1 MGKAQIIG
9 GLSKIQLFPDM
20 PEPPPSIPSLV
31 AQIQSGD
38 LSAADCVKSSIERIR
53 SHNDDLFAFISDCE
67 SDAIQQADAIDAKI
81 KSGENPG
88 PLAGLPIAIKDGI
101 CTQGQ
106 TTTAASKMLKDF
118 VPPFDATIVTR
129 LKEAGAICIGKANL
143 DEFAMGSS
151 TENSAFGISKNP
163 WSTDC
168 VAGGSSGGSAGAV
181 AGMFAP
187 AAIGSDTGG
196 SIRQPASFCGIT
208 GIKPTY
214 GRVSRFGL
222 IAFASSLD
230 QIGPMAWSAEDNAA
244 LLNVL
249 AGHDPKDSTS
259 SREAVPDYT
268 AEIEK
273 QIAGLKIG
281 VCEQH
286 MAEGLD
292 DEVRTHVQQ
301 AIDVLKDL
309 GAEIKTVSLPYSQYA
324 VATYYVVAPCEA
336 SSNLSRYDGVRY
348 TARESADN
356 LESMYTTTRK
366 SNFGSEVTRRIM
378 LGTYSLSSGYDHELY
393 KKASQVRRLIKQDY
407 DRAFAEVDM
416 IAGPTVPTTAFKIG
430 QHTQDPLAMY
440 LADIYTASANLAGI
454 PAISLPCGFS
464 EAGMPIGLQLQAN
477 MFQEATL
484 LQAAHQYQL
493 QTDWHQQRP
502 QS

>member
-1 MGKAQIIG
+1 MGKARIIG

-187 AAIGSDTGG
+187 AAIGSD
-196 SIRQPASFCGIT
+196 
-208 GIKPTY
+208 
-214 GRVSRFGL
+214 GL

-454 PAISLPCGFS
+454 PAISLSCGFS

-493 QTDWHQQRP
+493 QTDWHQRRP

>member
-1 MGKAQIIG
+1 
-9 GLSKIQLFPDM
+9 
-20 PEPPPSIPSLV
+20 
-31 AQIQSGD
+31 
-38 LSAADCVKSSIERIR
+38 
-53 SHNDDLFAFISDCE
+53 
-67 SDAIQQADAIDAKI
+67 
-81 KSGENPG
+81 
-88 PLAGLPIAIKDGI
+88 
-101 CTQGQ
+101 
-106 TTTAASKMLKDF
+106 
-118 VPPFDATIVTR
+118 
-129 LKEAGAICIGKANL
+129 
-143 DEFAMGSS
+143 
-151 TENSAFGISKNP
+151 
-163 WSTDC
+163 
-168 VAGGSSGGSAGAV
+168 
-181 AGMFAP
+181 
-187 AAIGSDTGG
+187 
-196 SIRQPASFCGIT
+196 
-208 GIKPTY
+208 
-214 GRVSRFGL
+214 
-222 IAFASSLD
+222 
-230 QIGPMAWSAEDNAA
+230 
-244 LLNVL
+244 
-249 AGHDPKDSTS
+249 
-259 SREAVPDYT
+259 
-268 AEIEK
+268 
-273 QIAGLKIG
+273 
-281 VCEQH
+281 